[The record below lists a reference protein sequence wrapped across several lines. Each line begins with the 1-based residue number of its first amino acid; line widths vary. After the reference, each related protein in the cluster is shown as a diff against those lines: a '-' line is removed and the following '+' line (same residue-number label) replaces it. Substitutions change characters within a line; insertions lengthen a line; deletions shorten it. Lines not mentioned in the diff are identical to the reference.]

1 VPRDIGQIGVDPV
14 AMQRTDVFGAMRADL
29 ERVEARVVEAATVQY
44 PLAAGLLID
53 IVKAGGKRLR
63 PLMLLLAGRGY
74 SYDLDTLVTAAAG
87 IEMLHT
93 ASLVHDDT
101 VDRAAIR
108 RGRPTLNSRL
118 GTGAVILIGDFLFAQ
133 SAMLAAATDSTR
145 VVSIFAASLG
155 EICDG
160 QLLEMFVA
168 HRLDQ
173 SRDEYEKRI
182 YGKTASLF
190 AASTEM
196 GAVIGK
202 APEAHIQSLRQF
214 GGDFGLAF
222 QIVDDILDLTQ
233 DSGDIGKP
241 AGNDLR
247 QGTVTLPTLIYADMI
262 ARGSDAERTLRAVVE
277 GEASDD
283 ATIEHVVSEI
293 RRSGA
298 IEGAR
303 DVAAEFTESAKR
315 AASVVP
321 DADTRDMLFEVADL
335 ALQRLV

>member
-1 VPRDIGQIGVDPV
+1 MIGIGVDRV
-14 AMQRTDVFGAMRADL
+14 AMQRTDVFGAMREDL
-29 ERVEARVVEAATVQY
+29 ERVGARVVQAATVDY
-44 PLAAGLLID
+44 PLAAGLLVD
-53 IVKAGGKRLR
+53 IVSGGGKRLR

-74 SYDLDTLVTAAAG
+74 SYDVDTLVTAAAG
-87 IEMLHT
+87 IELLHT

-101 VDRAAIR
+101 VDRASLR

-133 SAMLAAATDSTR
+133 SAMMAANTGSTR
-145 VVSIFAASLG
+145 VVAIFASSLG

-173 SRDEYEKRI
+173 TRAEYDKRI

-196 GAVIGK
+196 GAVIGG
-202 APEAHIQSLRQF
+202 APEAHIGALRQY
-214 GGDFGLAF
+214 GSDFGMAF

-233 DSGDIGKP
+233 TTSDIGKP

-247 QGTVTLPTLIYADMI
+247 QGTVTLPTLIYADTLT
-262 ARGSDAERTLRAVVE
+262 AGSDTETTLRAVVE
-277 GEASDD
+277 GSISDD
-283 ATIEHVVSEI
+283 ATIGDVVADI
-293 RRSGA
+293 CRSGA

-303 DVAAEFTESAKR
+303 EVAREFTESAKR
-315 AASVVP
+315 NAEVVT
-321 DADTRDMLFEVADL
+321 DLDTRDMLFEVADL
-335 ALQRLV
+335 ALQRLA

>member
-1 VPRDIGQIGVDPV
+1 
-14 AMQRTDVFGAMRADL
+14 MQRTDVFGAMREDL
-29 ERVEARVVEAATVQY
+29 ERVEARVVQAATVDY

-53 IVKAGGKRLR
+53 MVKGGGKRLR

-87 IEMLHT
+87 IELLHT

-101 VDRAAIR
+101 VDRASLR

-133 SAMLAAATDSTR
+133 SAMLAAATNSTR
-145 VVSIFAASLG
+145 VVSIFAGSLG

-173 SRDEYEKRI
+173 TREEYDKRI

-196 GAVIGK
+196 GAVIGR
-202 APEAHIQSLRQF
+202 APESHITAIRQY
-214 GGDFGLAF
+214 GSDFGMAF

-233 DSGDIGKP
+233 DTSDIGKP

-247 QGTVTLPTLIYADMI
+247 QGTVTLPTLIYADTI
-262 ARGSDAERTLRAVVE
+262 GRGSDADTTLRAVVE
-277 GEASDD
+277 GSVSDD
-283 ATIEHVVSEI
+283 ATIEHVVAEI

-298 IEGAR
+298 IDGAR
-303 DVAAEFTESAKR
+303 EIAREFTENAKR
-315 AASVVP
+315 NAEVVA
-321 DADTRDMLFEVADL
+321 DLDTRDMLLEVADL